1 MSSREPIKV
10 PASFRDPSGFVFR
23 LGNLFYR
30 QVNQSY
36 AKEYDL
42 LMNSG
47 LFKKLVGKG
56 LIINHKEIN
65 NISSDDSAYK
75 TLLPEQI
82 PFLSYPYEWSFSQLK
97 DAALLT
103 LEIQDI
109 AIAHGMILKDASAYN
124 IQFISGRPI
133 FIDTLSFD
141 FYKEG
146 EPWVAYRQFCQHF
159 LAPLA
164 LMSHTDLR
172 FGKSSQIFLD
182 GIPLDLAAHLLPSK
196 TRFSLGLGIH
206 IHLHARSQQKYT
218 DPSIIKK
225 QKKQLHKN
233 QLLGIMASLKST
245 TLALDLPK
253 QKTIWGKYYD
263 DTNYTRRAFE
273 SKKKI
278 ISRWISKIRPKS
290 VWDAGAN
297 DGTFS
302 RLASSKKILTLATD
316 IDELAIE
323 KAYRQNK
330 EKDDKYLLP
339 LIIDLTNP
347 SPAIGWRNKE
357 RASFLE
363 RNSFDL
369 SMCLAFIHHLAIANN
384 LPLSYICDLFHQCAK
399 NIIIEFVPKEDSNTK
414 RLLASRED
422 IFPNY
427 TQEDFEVEF
436 SKRFKILQR
445 TKIPGS
451 KRIMYLMKGKG

>member
-1 MSSREPIKV
+1 LD
-10 PASFRDPSGFVFR
+10 F
-23 LGNLFYR
+23 
-30 QVNQSY
+30 
-36 AKEYDL
+36 L
-42 LMNSG
+42 L
-47 LFKKLVGKG
+47 V
-56 LIINHKEIN
+56 
-65 NISSDDSAYK
+65 
-75 TLLPEQI
+75 LL
-82 PFLSYPYEWSFSQLK
+82 
-97 DAALLT
+97 
-103 LEIQDI
+103 
-109 AIAHGMILKDASAYN
+109 
-124 IQFISGRPI
+124 
-133 FIDTLSFD
+133 
-141 FYKEG
+141 
-146 EPWVAYRQFCQHF
+146 
-159 LAPLA
+159 
-164 LMSHTDLR
+164 
-172 FGKSSQIFLD
+172 LD
-182 GIPLDLAAHLLPSK
+182 
-196 TRFSLGLGIH
+196 
-206 IHLHARSQQKYT
+206 
-218 DPSIIKK
+218 
-225 QKKQLHKN
+225 KKQLHKN
-233 QLLGIMASLKST
+233 QLVGIMASLKST